1 MNGETSEH
9 LNAEIH
15 HCLGKC
21 DGTPPALQDD
31 MSQKDFQPL
40 RERAFQFALDTV
52 LFCRTLQTTWEAR
65 RIADQLFRS
74 GTSVGANYSAAS
86 QGRSRDEFI
95 AKLGTVVEEADE
107 SCFWLRLIEAAEINR
122 SPQRDRLAGEAKEL
136 LLIFGA
142 SLSTAK
148 RNRKPRKSTGHA
160 APTPVK

>member
-52 LFCRTLQTTWEAR
+52 LFCRTLQTRWEAR

-74 GTSVGANYSAAS
+74 GTSVGAKLFRG
-86 QGRSRDEFI
+86 QPGTL
-95 AKLGTVVEEADE
+95 AK
-107 SCFWLRLIEAAEINR
+107 
-122 SPQRDRLAGEAKEL
+122 
-136 LLIFGA
+136 
-142 SLSTAK
+142 
-148 RNRKPRKSTGHA
+148 
-160 APTPVK
+160 